1 MGKKERLKFIDL
13 KTENGSIRG
22 RTAFYC
28 RALNVSRQSFY
39 DHLQSKTRPYKYADI
54 LIMMQEIIEEDLC
67 NDTYGYIRMKQALDL
82 VNKGKSSIPSERTVY
97 RIMIKGQLIH
107 RPKRKPNGI
116 TKADKQARKS
126 DDLIKRDFSAEE
138 PLTKCVTDITEIP
151 TKDGKLYVSC
161 IFDCFDNAV
170 LGISMANNM
179 KATLCSQ
186 TLKNAFTSYP
196 ELAGAIVHSDRG
208 SQYTSGVYRLEIAKI
223 GIRQSM
229 NSAGGRCHDNAKCE
243 SFWGRMKE
251 ELLYGRFNTKAMTIS
266 QLQTL
271 IWRYFMC
278 YWNNRRICSANLGL
292 PPMLKRKRFYQSQKI
307 AS

>member
-1 MGKKERLKFIDL
+1 MTLVEEI
-13 KTENGSIRG
+13 
-22 RTAFYC
+22 
-28 RALNVSRQSFY
+28 QSFRKANKEE
-39 DHLQSKTRPYKYADI
+39 SK
-54 LIMMQEIIEEDLC
+54 EIKRLNELNEFLEEDFC

-82 VNKGKSSIPSERTVY
+82 VNKGESSIPSERTVY
-97 RIMIKGQLIH
+97 RIMTKGKLIH

-138 PLTKCVTDITEIP
+138 PLRKCVTDITEIP
-151 TKDGKLYVSC
+151 AKDGKLYVSC

-179 KATLCSQ
+179 KAALCSQ

-208 SQYTSGVYRLEIAKI
+208 SQYTSGVYRHEIAKI

-251 ELLYGRFNTKAMTIS
+251 ELLYGDFLQTPDEVVQLLLQHHQLFYYQCVLSNKNWLIS
-266 QLQTL
+266 QL
-271 IWRYFMC
+271 Y
-278 YWNNRRICSANLGL
+278 
-292 PPMLKRKRFYQSQKI
+292 
-307 AS
+307 